1 MRFWTDQFAM
11 TPDQELLFQQ
21 QIRKTT
27 GKYFW
32 AAALFVLLF
41 QIYNIAYT
49 LHYTGFQLG
58 SRASRVYMVLYI
70 CMLSFCLISLVLG
83 FLWSFVRKS
92 SDLRLLRLYS
102 AFSFFLLLW
111 SVCITLY
118 DQRVSDNISIYIT
131 SSMYIAGLI
140 YLRPRI
146 SVPIFIFCEAVL
158 MGGFLWMHLEGIKDT
173 YGFCVNSIGLTIVAL
188 FISLYRWSSLRRDF
202 LNHQEIQQK
211 SKIITEQNEK
221 LDFIANHDALTGL
234 WNRNYLNQWTAEFF
248 SAKEQKSAAVFILDI
263 DHFKQ
268 YNDTFG
274 HMAGDECLRQVARSL
289 NAMDGNVFRFG
300 GEEFLYILPCE
311 DPDQASRLGESLCR
325 RIESLQIPAA
335 KPGAYLTISVGYS
348 MGSMENDAAF
358 QRLLREADDALYH
371 AKSSGRN
378 RSVKYDVSLLT
389 PETSAP

>member
-1 MRFWTDQFAM
+1 
-11 TPDQELLFQQ
+11 
-21 QIRKTT
+21 
-27 GKYFW
+27 
-32 AAALFVLLF
+32 
-41 QIYNIAYT
+41 
-49 LHYTGFQLG
+49 
-58 SRASRVYMVLYI
+58 MVLYI

-158 MGGFLWMHLEGIKDT
+158 MGGFLLMHLEGIKDT

-248 SAKEQKSAAVFILDI
+248 SAKEQKTAAVFILDI